1 MLRAWQPGRK
11 DVCMDGS
18 LAAGREKLST
28 SALWMDQA

>member
-11 DVCMDGS
+11 AVRMAGR
-18 LAAGREKLST
+18 LAAGREKLSI